1 MLGAM
6 RYIVDC
12 PAAKLFSFRLGEENL
27 QSLSGLTES
36 FLMTQFERS
45 FSALDFYK
53 SLLQME

>member
-1 MLGAM
+1 M

-27 QSLSGLTES
+27 QSLSDLTES